1 MVAGDWTY
9 EPENKLAQELAV
21 LKEIHAPVY
30 SVTGNHD
37 EQYPGPPIQEL
48 LRYALEVN
56 QVMDI
61 EGQIVEFDEFRLL
74 GVGDLWAGKPICAQC
89 RICLKTNLG

>member
-1 MVAGDWTY
+1 M
-9 EPENKLAQELAV
+9 
-21 LKEIHAPVY
+21 KEIHAPVY

-74 GVGDLWAGKPICAQC
+74 GVGDLGLENRYARNAGSASRQ
-89 RICLKTNLG
+89 TLGDSVA

>member
-1 MVAGDWTY
+1 PNSTLFPYTTLFRSDWTY

-30 SVTGNHD
+30 SVNGNHD

-48 LRYALEVN
+48 LRYALQVN

-74 GVGDLWAGKPICAQC
+74 RSEEHTSELQS
-89 RICLKTNLG
+89 REN